1 MHALCVRDE
10 GPPMSMLDN
19 DKRWEHLYK
28 LTGRSSTMAS
38 PNFVPGDMVRKH
50 QGWRPLTFPRQP
62 ACVSQ
67 TAQLLHEMIRVLVVG
82 AGGLGEF
89 LVLLASAQHR

>member
-1 MHALCVRDE
+1 
-10 GPPMSMLDN
+10 MSMLDN

-50 QGWRPLTFPRQP
+50 QGWRHARDYLFAPTRV
-62 ACVSQ
+62 CHR
-67 TAQLLHEMIRVLVVG
+67 LLNCCMR
-82 AGGLGEF
+82 
-89 LVLLASAQHR
+89 